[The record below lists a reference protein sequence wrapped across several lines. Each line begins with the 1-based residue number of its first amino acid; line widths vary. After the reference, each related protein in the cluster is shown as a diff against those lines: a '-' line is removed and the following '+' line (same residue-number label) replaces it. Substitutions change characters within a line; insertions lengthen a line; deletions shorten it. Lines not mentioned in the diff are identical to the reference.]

1 MPHAPCPMPH
11 ARLYL
16 ILLKTAVSIGS
27 MYNLG
32 ETGFFVSILANELF
46 SPHSEDFSFEAGF
59 NPCRTQEKSLKLTP
73 MAATYPEP

>member
-1 MPHAPCPMPH
+1 
-11 ARLYL
+11 
-16 ILLKTAVSIGS
+16 

-32 ETGFFVSILANELF
+32 ETGFFVSILTNELF

-59 NPCRTQEKSLKLTP
+59 NPCRTQGKSVKLTP